1 MIRFLVMNAALVAAT
16 SLVTGCGGGR
26 SGATGTVYNAR
37 LAYENLLSAPSKS
50 FVLNGTA
57 SNGDLFTLTWTIAPQ
72 GQATFQLT
80 NTLAQQVDSS
90 VVIAKGAAVISSGT
104 QQSYLTG
111 TFIGLG
117 SFRPA
122 DGSCSESSGQQY
134 PTAATVG
141 QSGSL
146 GTSIIYGT
154 CNKTLTDIIGSIEGT
169 WSVETI
175 GSITYVCSNS
185 ISKDNAGAV
194 LSTEVNCVEFTPA
207 GAVGTHARWTVTV
220 QGETVVFSN

>member
-16 SLVTGCGGGR
+16 SLVTGCGGGG

-57 SNGDLFTLTWTIAPQ
+57 SNGKLFTLTWTVTPQ
-72 GQATFQLT
+72 GAATFLLT
-80 NTLAQQVDSS
+80 GAQAQQVDSG
-90 VVIAKGAAVISSGT
+90 IEIKEGT
-104 QQSYLTG
+104 SLVSRGTTASYLTD

-117 SFRPA
+117 SLRA